1 MSGRKEEMADSGK
14 RQLKTLASS
23 AGAAGAR
30 EQRSYGLSKRLCNTD
45 TPTLF
50 KSKQYWGWWG
60 KKQNLRYVMKL
71 EASLEGIHK
80 EMFVLWLHFSHVPQN
95 KRMC

>member
-1 MSGRKEEMADSGK
+1 MSGRKEEMADSAK

-30 EQRSYGLSKRLCNTD
+30 EQCSYGLSKRLCNTD

-50 KSKQYWGWWG
+50 KSKQYWGGWG
-60 KKQNLRYVMKL
+60 R
-71 EASLEGIHK
+71 
-80 EMFVLWLHFSHVPQN
+80 N
-95 KRMC
+95 KTLDM